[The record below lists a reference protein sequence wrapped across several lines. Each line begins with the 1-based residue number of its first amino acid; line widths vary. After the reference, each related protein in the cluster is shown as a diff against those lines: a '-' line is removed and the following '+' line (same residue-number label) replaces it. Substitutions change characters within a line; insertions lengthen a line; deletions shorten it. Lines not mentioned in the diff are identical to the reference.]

1 MFQHVTTLFSFIFAV
16 ALTHVFSGASKLI
29 LARHRV
35 HFSGL
40 LALWMVSAAAGLL
53 NDWLSLA
60 ELEGIK
66 HWSVFEILLQL
77 GWVIPQYFTCSLIA
91 MPVHAEGIVD
101 MQAFFERQR
110 RVIFVAFI
118 LTYVMAMLEN
128 YADRNNN
135 TGWKPDDWI
144 GADLVVLPMLI
155 AAIVAG
161 WSKSR
166 ALQWAACVITLVLQA
181 WFLGASYVVAN

>member
-16 ALTHVFSGASKLI
+16 ALTHVFSSASKLI

-60 ELEGIK
+60 ELEGMK

-77 GWVIPQYFTCSLIA
+77 SWVIPQYFTCSLIA
-91 MPVHAEGIVD
+91 MPVRAEGIVD
-101 MQAFFERQR
+101 MQAYYDRQR

-118 LTYVMAMLEN
+118 LTYAMAMLEN
-128 YADRNNN
+128 YADRYNN

-144 GADLVVLPMLI
+144 GADLLVLPMLI
-155 AAIVAG
+155 AAIAAG
-161 WSKSR
+161 WASSR
-166 ALQWAACVITLVLQA
+166 WLQWAACLITLALQA